1 MLDYNQPID
10 RARSEA
16 PQGKPQA
23 GLSVLEFANL
33 LWRRKVAIAAA
44 ALLGATLAVTVGK
57 SLTPRYTATA
67 QLYVDPRELQLV
79 DRELTPRAQDVS
91 GMSMVVESQARLI
104 TSNSVLLQVIQQ
116 AGLDKDPEF
125 GGGEGTSLMS
135 SLLGL
140 IGLQPRAP
148 SAAEKK
154 EVQLAALDAL
164 NRHIT
169 VRKTEKSFIVDIEV
183 WSTDPAKAAMLANT
197 LTNAY
202 LAESRNS
209 QASAA
214 RRATNDLSGR
224 LKELRERLRNAETA
238 LATYKA
244 QNNFVGTQDTLISD
258 QQLSASNQRLAAARA
273 ATMDAQAR
281 LDQIEASR
289 RTAADAGAIPEALQS
304 PTIANLRAQYADAR
318 KKYAEQ
324 AGELGP
330 RHPALRQTEKQVE
343 DLKRTINEEIDR
355 FAQSAKNDLTRARD
369 FEASLNRA
377 LEAQKRQSVQLS
389 QAAVRLRELEREAD
403 ASRDVYQSFLKRS
416 RETEEQES
424 LNTSAA
430 RVIGEATVPQRRSF
444 PPAMSLFAM
453 IGFIFGAVAASSW
466 FAAAELLFS
475 RASAP
480 APTPARPQRTPVPDA
495 TRAPQ
500 RARAPELSEA
510 SPPPQVSGAPE
521 VEQAPP
527 ELAAPPLQ
535 PSIVE
540 KPLIEKPLIAR
551 LQEADVIHTLGA
563 ILATGGGVDLT
574 RLGWPTLRPG
584 FPLTTLLNAWRDM
597 RAAVARRAGGK
608 AMPVIALVGA
618 GETTGRSV
626 TALNFALA
634 AARDGTRVL
643 MIDADH
649 QARSLSNKVDRRGK
663 NEPSRLGWLSIGS
676 KDAREIKTVNGI
688 SVLPAAEGDAGKAA
702 DAIRKAITQAR
713 AAGGYDL
720 VILDGPAVPLSA
732 GGRKLLDDTD
742 ALVAVLPTS
751 LDINDS
757 LEEIL
762 TTLGRAER
770 KLVGVVLDELTPAA
784 QTRQRGRQYA

>member
-10 RARSEA
+10 RAGPETPR
-16 PQGKPQA
+16 QGTQA
-23 GLSVLEFANL
+23 GFNVLELVNL

-91 GMSMVVESQARLI
+91 GMAMVVESQARLI

-125 GGGEGTSLMS
+125 GGGDAKSLMS

-140 IGLQPRAP
+140 IGLHPPVP

-169 VRKTEKSFIVDIEV
+169 IRKTEKSFIVDIEV

-197 LTNAY
+197 LTSVY

-224 LKELRERLRNAETA
+224 LKELRERLRSAETA

-244 QNNFVGTQDTLISD
+244 QNNFVGTQDALISD
-258 QQLSASNQRLAAARA
+258 QQLSASNQRLSAARA

-416 RETEEQES
+416 RETEEQET

-444 PPAMSLFAM
+444 PPAMSMFAM
-453 IGFIFGAVAASSW
+453 IGFIFGALAAASW
-466 FAAAELLFS
+466 FVAAELL
-475 RASAP
+475 SAGATAP
-480 APTPARPQRTPVPDA
+480 AAPTPARRE
-495 TRAPQ
+495 RAQAP
-500 RARAPELSEA
+500 RAPEPPRPPEIA
-510 SPPPQVSGAPE
+510 SPPQVSHAPE
-521 VEQAPP
+521 VAQVLP
-527 ELAAPPLQ
+527 ELAAPSLQ
-535 PSIVE
+535 PE
-540 KPLIEKPLIAR
+540 MDENTLIGKPLIAR

-597 RAAVARRAGGK
+597 RTAVARRAGGK

-634 AARDGTRVL
+634 AARDGARVL

-649 QARSLSNKVDRRGK
+649 QAHSLSNKVSRPGK
-663 NEPSRLGWLSIGS
+663 SEPSRLGWLSIGS
-676 KDAREIKTVNGI
+676 KAAREIKTVNGI
-688 SVLPAAEGDAGKAA
+688 SVLPAAESDAGKATEA
-702 DAIRKAITQAR
+702 MRKAIEQAR
-713 AAGGYDL
+713 SAGGYDL
-720 VILDGPAVPLSA
+720 VVLDGPVTPLDA
-732 GGRKLLDDTD
+732 GGRKLLDDAD

-751 LDINDS
+751 LDINDG

-762 TTLGRAER
+762 NTLGRAER
-770 KLVGVVLDELTPAA
+770 KLVGVVLDELTPATQA
-784 QTRQRGRQYA
+784 RQRGRQYA

>member
-1 MLDYNQPID
+1 MLDYNQPVD
-10 RARSEA
+10 RARPEA
-16 PQGKPQA
+16 SQQRPRA
-23 GLSVLEFANL
+23 SFNVLELVNL
-33 LWRRKVAIAAA
+33 LWRRKIAIAVA

-116 AGLDKDPEF
+116 ADLDKDPEF
-125 GGGEGTSLMS
+125 GAADGKGVMS

-140 IGLQPRAP
+140 IGLQPQAP
-148 SAAEKK
+148 SATEKK
-154 EVQLAALDAL
+154 EVQLAALEAL

-169 VRKTEKSFIVDIEV
+169 IRKTEKSFIVDIEV

-197 LTNAY
+197 LTSAY

-224 LKELRERLRNAETA
+224 LKELRERLRNAETV

-244 QNNFVGTQDTLISD
+244 QNNFVGTQDALISD
-258 QQLSASNQRLAAARA
+258 QQLSASNQRLSAARA

-289 RTAADAGAIPEALQS
+289 RTTADAGANSEALQS

-324 AGELGP
+324 TGELGP

-343 DLKRTINEEIDR
+343 DLKRNISEEIDR

-416 RETEEQES
+416 RETEEQET

-430 RVIGEATVPQRRSF
+430 RIIGEATVPQRRSF

-453 IGFIFGAVAASSW
+453 IGFIFGAIAASSW
-466 FAAAELLFS
+466 FVAAELLFAGAFVPAPAPARPNRTPLPQAPRAPEPS
-475 RASAP
+475 RASETAG
-480 APTPARPQRTPVPDA
+480 PQPVS
-495 TRAPQ
+495 
-500 RARAPELSEA
+500 RAPEFAEA
-510 SPPPQVSGAPE
+510 L
-521 VEQAPP
+521 P
-527 ELAAPPLQ
+527 ELDAPPLQ
-535 PSIVE
+535 PSMVE

-563 ILATGGGVDLT
+563 MLATGGGIDLT

-597 RAAVARRAGGK
+597 RATAARRAGGK
-608 AMPVIALVGA
+608 TMPVIALVGA
-618 GETTGRSV
+618 SETTGRSV

-634 AARDGTRVL
+634 AARDGARVL

-649 QARSLSNKVDRRGK
+649 QAHSLSNKVNRPRK
-663 NEPSRLGWLSIGS
+663 SEPSKVGWLSIGS
-676 KDAREIKTVNGI
+676 KAAREIKTLNGI
-688 SVLPAAEGDAGKAA
+688 SVLPAAERDAGKAT
-702 DAIRKAITQAR
+702 DAIRKAIEQAR
-713 AAGGYDL
+713 SAGGYDL
-720 VILDGPAVPLSA
+720 VILDGPTAPLTA
-732 GGRKLLDDTD
+732 GSRKLLDDAD

-751 LDINDS
+751 LDINDG

-762 TTLGRAER
+762 STLGRAER
-770 KLVGVVLDELTPAA
+770 KLVGVVLDELTPMA
-784 QTRQRGRQYA
+784 QARQRGRQYA

>member
-1 MLDYNQPID
+1 
-10 RARSEA
+10 
-16 PQGKPQA
+16 
-23 GLSVLEFANL
+23 VLELVDL
-33 LWRRKVAIAAA
+33 LWRRKIAIASA
-44 ALLGATLAVTVGK
+44 ALIGACLAVTAGK

-104 TSNSVLLQVIQQ
+104 TSNSVLLQLIQR
-116 AGLDKDPEF
+116 ANLDKDPEF
-125 GGGEGTSLMS
+125 GGGGDGKSLMS
-135 SLLGL
+135 PLLGL

-148 SAAEKK
+148 SAAEIRD
-154 EVQLAALDAL
+154 VQLAALEAL
-164 NRHIT
+164 NKHIT
-169 VRKTEKSFIVDIEV
+169 IRKTEKSFIVDIEV

-197 LTNAY
+197 LTNTF
-202 LAESRNS
+202 LTDSRNS
-209 QASAA
+209 QALAA
-214 RRATNDLSGR
+214 RRATGELSGR

-244 QNNFVGTQDTLISD
+244 QNNFVGTQDSLISD
-258 QQLSASNQRLAAARA
+258 QQLSSSNQRLSAARA

-281 LDQIEASR
+281 LDQIEANK

-324 AGELGP
+324 TAELGP

-343 DLKRTINEEIDR
+343 DLKRTIAEEIDR

-369 FEASLNRA
+369 YEASLNRA
-377 LEAQKRQSVQLS
+377 LEAQKRQSLQLS

-416 RETEEQES
+416 RETEEQET

-453 IGFIFGAVAASSW
+453 IGFVFGGLAAACWFVAA
-466 FAAAELLFS
+466 EHLFVGATAPEPS
-475 RASAP
+475 RRGRAP
-480 APTPARPQRTPVPDA
+480 APDVSRT
-495 TRAPQ
+495 Q
-500 RARAPELSEA
+500 PEA
-510 SPPPQVSGAPE
+510 
-521 VEQAPP
+521 
-527 ELAAPPLQ
+527 AAPP
-535 PSIVE
+535 P
-540 KPLIEKPLIAR
+540 PLALVEKPLIAR
-551 LQEADVIHTLGA
+551 LQEADIIRTLGA
-563 ILATGGGVDLT
+563 ILAIGGGVDLT
-574 RLGWPTLRPG
+574 RLGWPTLRTG
-584 FPLTTLLNAWRDM
+584 FPLTTLLNALRDM
-597 RAAVARRAGGK
+597 RAAVGRRAGGK

-618 GETTGRSV
+618 GETVGRSV

-634 AARDGTRVL
+634 AARDGGRVL

-649 QARSLSNKVDRRGK
+649 QAHTLSNKVNRPGK
-663 NEPSRLGWLSIGS
+663 SEPGKLGWLSVGS
-676 KDAREIKTVNGI
+676 KAAREIKTVNGI
-688 SVLPAAEGDAGKAA
+688 SVLPAAETDAGKAA
-702 DAIRKAITQAR
+702 DAIRKAIAQAR
-713 AAGGYDL
+713 SAGSYDL
-720 VILDGPAVPLSA
+720 IILDGPAMPLSA
-732 GGRKLLDDTD
+732 AGRKLLDSAD

-757 LEEIL
+757 MEEIL
-762 TTLGRAER
+762 VALGGAER
-770 KLVGVVLDELTPAA
+770 MLVGVVLDELTPAT
-784 QTRQRGRQYA
+784 QTRQRGKQYA

>member
-10 RARSEA
+10 RARPEP
-16 PQGKPQA
+16 PQRRSQA
-23 GLSVLEFANL
+23 GFNVLELVNL

-44 ALLGATLAVTVGK
+44 ALLGATLAVTIGK

-104 TSNSVLLQVIQQ
+104 TSNSVLLKVIRQT
-116 AGLDKDPEF
+116 GLDKDPEF
-125 GGGEGTSLMS
+125 GGGDGKSLMS

-140 IGLQPRAP
+140 IGLQARAP
-148 SAAEKK
+148 SAAGNN
-154 EVQLAALDAL
+154 EVQLAALEAL

-169 VRKTEKSFIVDIEV
+169 IRKTEKSFIVDIEV

-197 LTNAY
+197 LTSAY

-224 LKELRERLRNAETA
+224 LKELRDRLRNAETA

-244 QNNFVGTQDTLISD
+244 QNNFVGTQDALISD
-258 QQLSASNQRLAAARA
+258 QQLSASNQRLSAARA

-289 RTAADAGAIPEALQS
+289 RTAADAGANPEALQS

-377 LEAQKRQSVQLS
+377 LEAQKRQSLQLS

-403 ASRDVYQSFLKRS
+403 ASREVYQSFLKRS
-416 RETEEQES
+416 RETEEQET

-453 IGFIFGAVAASSW
+453 IGFIVGALAASGW
-466 FAAAELLFS
+466 FVAAELLF
-475 RASAP
+475 AAAIAP
-480 APTPARPQRTPVPDA
+480 APAPARRERTAAPE
-495 TRAPQ
+495 RAP
-500 RARAPELSEA
+500 
-510 SPPPQVSGAPE
+510 APE
-521 VEQAPP
+521 VSRDPDVAQAPP
-527 ELAAPPLQ
+527 QLAAPPLQ
-535 PSIVE
+535 ASMVE

-584 FPLTTLLNAWRDM
+584 FPLTTLLNAWREM

-608 AMPVIALVGA
+608 AMPVVALVGG

-626 TALNFALA
+626 SALNFALA
-634 AARDGTRVL
+634 AARDGARVL

-649 QARSLSNKVDRRGK
+649 QAHGLSNKVNRAGK

-676 KDAREIKTVNGI
+676 KAAREIKTVNGV
-688 SVLPAAEGDAGKAA
+688 SVLPAGDSDAGRAA
-702 DAIRKAITQAR
+702 EAIRKAIAQAR

-720 VILDGPAVPLSA
+720 VVLDGPAMPLAA
-732 GGRKLLDDTD
+732 GSRKLLDDTD

-762 TTLGRAER
+762 SALGRAER
-770 KLVGVVLDELTPAA
+770 KLVGVVLDELTPAME
-784 QTRQRGRQYA
+784 TRQRGRQYA

>member
-10 RARSEA
+10 RARPEA
-16 PQGKPQA
+16 PQRRPQA
-23 GLSVLEFANL
+23 GFNVLELVNL
-33 LWRRKVAIAAA
+33 LWRRKIAIAAA
-44 ALLGATLAVTVGK
+44 ALLGATLAVTAGK

-91 GMSMVVESQARLI
+91 GMAMVVESQARLI

-116 AGLDKDPEF
+116 ADLDKDPEF
-125 GGGEGTSLMS
+125 GGGDGKSLIS

-148 SAAEKK
+148 SPAEKK
-154 EVQLAALDAL
+154 EVQLAALEAL

-169 VRKTEKSFIVDIEV
+169 IRKTEKSFIVDIEV

-197 LTNAY
+197 LTSAY

-224 LKELRERLRNAETA
+224 LKELRERLRNAETV

-244 QNNFVGTQDTLISD
+244 QNNFVGTQDALISD
-258 QQLSASNQRLAAARA
+258 QQLSASNQRLSAARA
-273 ATMDAQAR
+273 GTMDAQAR

-289 RTAADAGAIPEALQS
+289 RTAADAGANSEALQS

-389 QAAVRLRELEREAD
+389 QAAVRLRELEREAE

-416 RETEEQES
+416 RETEEQET

-430 RVIGEATVPQRRSF
+430 RIIGEATVPQRRSF

-453 IGFIFGAVAASSW
+453 IGFIFGAIAASSW
-466 FAAAELLFS
+466 FAAAELLLAG
-475 RASAP
+475 ASAP
-480 APTPARPQRTPVPDA
+480 APAPARPDRTPVPQA
-495 TRAPQ
+495 S
-500 RARAPELSEA
+500 RAPEPSRVPEIA
-510 SPPPQVSGAPE
+510 RPQQVSRTPE
-521 VEQAPP
+521 VAQALP

-535 PSIVE
+535 PSMAE
-540 KPLIEKPLIAR
+540 RPLIEKPLIAR

-597 RAAVARRAGGK
+597 RAAVARRTGGK

-618 GETTGRSV
+618 SETTGRSV

-634 AARDGTRVL
+634 AARDGARVL

-649 QARSLSNKVDRRGK
+649 QAHSLSNKVNRPGK
-663 NEPSRLGWLSIGS
+663 NEPSKLGWLSIGS
-676 KDAREIKTVNGI
+676 KAAREIKTLNGI
-688 SVLPAAEGDAGKAA
+688 SVLPAAESDAGRAT
-702 DAIRKAITQAR
+702 DAIRKAIEQAR
-713 AAGGYDL
+713 SAGGYDL
-720 VILDGPAVPLSA
+720 VILDGPAAPLTASS
-732 GGRKLLDDTD
+732 RKLLDDAD

-751 LDINDS
+751 LDINDG

-762 TTLGRAER
+762 STLGHAER
-770 KLVGVVLDELTPAA
+770 KLVGVVLDELTPATQA
-784 QTRQRGRQYA
+784 RQRGRQYA

>member
-1 MLDYNQPID
+1 MFDYNQPMD
-10 RARSEA
+10 RERPETPQRSSEA
-16 PQGKPQA
+16 GFNA
-23 GLSVLEFANL
+23 LELVNL

-44 ALLGATLAVTVGK
+44 ALLGATLAVTIGK

-104 TSNSVLLQVIQQ
+104 TSNSVLLQVIKQ

-125 GGGEGTSLMS
+125 GGSGGEARSLMS
-135 SLLGL
+135 TLFGL
-140 IGLQPRAP
+140 IGLQSRAP
-148 SAAEKK
+148 SAAETK
-154 EVQLAALDAL
+154 EVQLAALEAL

-169 VRKTEKSFIVDIEV
+169 IRKTEKSFIVDIEV

-197 LTNAY
+197 LTSTY
-202 LAESRNS
+202 LTDSRNS
-209 QASAA
+209 QALAA
-214 RRATNDLSGR
+214 RRATSELSGR

-244 QNNFVGTQDTLISD
+244 QNNFVGTQDALISD
-258 QQLSASNQRLAAARA
+258 QQLSASNQRLSAARA

-289 RTAADAGAIPEALQS
+289 RTAADAGANPEALQS
-304 PTIANLRAQYADAR
+304 PTIANLRAQYAEAR

-324 AGELGP
+324 TSELGP

-369 FEASLNRA
+369 YEASLNRA

-416 RETEEQES
+416 RETEEQET

-453 IGFIFGAVAASSW
+453 IGFVFGAIASSSW
-466 FAAAELLFS
+466 FVAADLLFAGAVVPA
-475 RASAP
+475 RR
-480 APTPARPQRTPVPDA
+480 APTPAPQGPRPAATPP
-495 TRAPQ
+495 AP
-500 RARAPELSEA
+500 AAPKPQPAAAVSEA
-510 SPPPQVSGAPE
+510 MRDLPE
-521 VEQAPP
+521 V
-527 ELAAPPLQ
+527 AAPPLQ
-535 PSIVE
+535 PSMAPE
-540 KPLIEKPLIAR
+540 RPLMDKPLIAR
-551 LQEADVIHTLGA
+551 FQEADVIHTLGA

-584 FPLTTLLNAWRDM
+584 FPLTTLLNSWRDM
-597 RAAVARRAGGK
+597 RAAAARRAPGK
-608 AMPVIALVGA
+608 TMPVIALLGA

-634 AARDGTRVL
+634 AARDGARVL

-649 QARSLSNKVDRRGK
+649 DARPLSTGISRPGK
-663 NEPSRLGWLSIGS
+663 PEPSKLGWLSIGS
-676 KDAREIKTVNGI
+676 KAAREIKTVNGI
-688 SVLPAAEGDAGKAA
+688 SVLPAIESDAAKATE
-702 DAIRKAITQAR
+702 AIRRAIAQAR

-720 VILDGPAVPLSA
+720 VILDGPAMPLSA
-732 GGRKLLDDTD
+732 GSRKLLDDAD
-742 ALVAVLPTS
+742 ALVTVLPTS

-757 LEEIL
+757 LEDIL
-762 TTLGRAER
+762 SMLGRAER
-770 KLVGVVLDELTPAA
+770 KLVGVVLDELAPATQA
-784 QTRQRGRQYA
+784 RQRGKQYA

>member
-10 RARSEA
+10 RARHPTMSEA
-16 PQGKPQA
+16 PQRKSEA
-23 GLSVLEFANL
+23 SFNVLELVSL
-33 LWRRKVAIAAA
+33 LWRRKIAIASA
-44 ALLGATLAVTVGK
+44 ALIGACLAVTVGK

-116 AGLDKDPEF
+116 ANLDKDPEF
-125 GGGEGTSLMS
+125 GGGDTKSLMN

-148 SAAEKK
+148 SAADIKD
-154 EVQLAALDAL
+154 VQLAALDAL
-164 NRHIT
+164 NKHIT
-169 VRKTEKSFIVDIEV
+169 IRKGDKSFIVDIEV

-197 LTNAY
+197 LTNTY
-202 LAESRNS
+202 LTDSRNS
-209 QASAA
+209 QALAA
-214 RRATNDLSGR
+214 RRATGELSGR

-244 QNNFVGTQDTLISD
+244 QNNFVGTQDSLISD
-258 QQLSASNQRLAAARA
+258 QQLSNSNQRLSAARA

-281 LDQIEASR
+281 LDQIEANK

-304 PTIANLRAQYADAR
+304 PTIANLRAQYADSR

-324 AGELGP
+324 TAELGP

-343 DLKRTINEEIDR
+343 DLKRTISEEIER
-355 FAQSAKNDLTRARD
+355 FALSAKNDLTRARD
-369 FEASLNRA
+369 YEASLNRA
-377 LEAQKRQSVQLS
+377 LEVQKRQSVQLS

-416 RETEEQES
+416 RETEEQET

-453 IGFIFGAVAASSW
+453 IGFIFGGLAAACWFVAA
-466 FAAAELLFS
+466 EHLFNGATAPEPS
-475 RASAP
+475 RRERTP
-480 APTPARPQRTPVPDA
+480 APDVTRPQ
-495 TRAPQ
+495 
-500 RARAPELSEA
+500 PEA
-510 SPPPQVSGAPE
+510 
-521 VEQAPP
+521 
-527 ELAAPPLQ
+527 AAPPPALAL
-535 PSIVE
+535 V
-540 KPLIEKPLIAR
+540 EKPLIAR
-551 LQEADVIHTLGA
+551 LQEADVIRTLGA
-563 ILATGGGVDLT
+563 ILATGSGVDLT
-574 RLGWPTLRPG
+574 RVGWPTLRPG
-584 FPLTTLLNAWRDM
+584 FPLTTLLNALRDM
-597 RAAVARRAGGK
+597 RAAMARRAGGK
-608 AMPVIALVGA
+608 TMPVMALIGA
-618 GETTGRSV
+618 GDITGRSV

-634 AARDGTRVL
+634 AARDGSRVL

-649 QARSLSNKVDRRGK
+649 QAHTLSNRINRPGK
-663 NEPSRLGWLSIGS
+663 SEPNKLGWLSIGN
-676 KDAREIKTVNGI
+676 KAAREIKTVNGI
-688 SVLPAAEGDAGKAA
+688 SVLPAAENDATKAA
-702 DAIRKAITQAR
+702 DAIRKAIAQAR
-713 AAGGYDL
+713 SAGGYDL
-720 VILDGPAVPLSA
+720 VILDGPAMPLSA
-732 GGRKLLDDTD
+732 AGRKLLDGAD

-757 LEEIL
+757 MEEIL
-762 TTLGRAER
+762 ATLGGAQR
-770 KLVGVVLDELTPAA
+770 KLVGVVLDELTPAT
-784 QTRQRGRQYA
+784 QTRQRGKQYA

>member
-10 RARSEA
+10 RARPEA
-16 PQGKPQA
+16 PQQRPRA
-23 GLSVLEFANL
+23 GFNVLELVNL
-33 LWRRKVAIAAA
+33 LWRRKIAIAVA

-57 SLTPRYTATA
+57 SLAPRYTATA

-116 AGLDKDPEF
+116 ADLDKDPEF
-125 GGGEGTSLMS
+125 GGADGKGVMS

-140 IGLQPRAP
+140 IGLQPHAP
-148 SAAEKK
+148 SATEKK
-154 EVQLAALDAL
+154 EVQLAALEAL

-169 VRKTEKSFIVDIEV
+169 IRKTEKSFIVDIEV

-197 LTNAY
+197 LTSAY

-224 LKELRERLRNAETA
+224 LKELRERLRNAETV

-244 QNNFVGTQDTLISD
+244 QNNFVGTQDALISD
-258 QQLSASNQRLAAARA
+258 QQLSASNQRLSAARA

-289 RTAADAGAIPEALQS
+289 RTTADAGANSEALQS

-369 FEASLNRA
+369 FEASLSRA

-416 RETEEQES
+416 RETEEQET

-430 RVIGEATVPQRRSF
+430 RIIGEATVPQRRSF

-453 IGFIFGAVAASSW
+453 IGFIFGAIAASSW
-466 FAAAELLFS
+466 FVAAELLF
-475 RASAP
+475 AGTFVPAP
-480 APTPARPQRTPVPDA
+480 APARPNRTPLPRAPESSRAAETARPQPVS
-495 TRAPQ
+495 RAPKVAEP
-500 RARAPELSEA
+500 RPD
-510 SPPPQVSGAPE
+510 PP
-521 VEQAPP
+521 
-527 ELAAPPLQ
+527 APPLQ
-535 PSIVE
+535 PSMVE

-563 ILATGGGVDLT
+563 ILATGGGIDLT

-597 RAAVARRAGGK
+597 RATAARRAGGK
-608 AMPVIALVGA
+608 TMPVIALVGA
-618 GETTGRSV
+618 SETTGRSV

-634 AARDGTRVL
+634 AARDGARVL

-649 QARSLSNKVDRRGK
+649 QAHSLSNKVNRPRK
-663 NEPSRLGWLSIGS
+663 SEPSKVGWLSIGS
-676 KDAREIKTVNGI
+676 KAAREIKTLNGI
-688 SVLPAAEGDAGKAA
+688 SVLPAAERDAGKAA
-702 DAIRKAITQAR
+702 DAIRKAIEQAR
-713 AAGGYDL
+713 SAGGYDL
-720 VILDGPAVPLSA
+720 VILDGPTAPLTA
-732 GGRKLLDDTD
+732 GSRKLLDDAD
-742 ALVAVLPTS
+742 ALVAVLPTT
-751 LDINDS
+751 LDINDG

-762 TTLGRAER
+762 STLGRAER
-770 KLVGVVLDELTPAA
+770 KLVGVVLDELTPMA
-784 QTRQRGRQYA
+784 QARQRGRQYA